1 MDDRT
6 PESGDSRLDQLQ
18 RLTVRMSDSMRTD
31 IVLYHGAITQ
41 RRLEGH
47 FIGLC
52 RALASA
58 PNVLLVIATSASS
71 ADAAQWMGRF
81 LRESYEKVTVYA
93 DNSRGSTGA
102 LLALGT
108 DELIIIDAETRAALD
123 PSAMARGPTAEEE
136 EFLNSIRPL
145 LHSLDDR
152 FPSMYL
158 KEMLEVLSDVSRKDP
173 ES

>member
-1 MDDRT
+1 SFVGQAHAREFHRGFGLGGRPEESEWLCLKRAACPRSRAAAQKVGVSRCKAPCKKGFSMDDRT

-102 LLALGT
+102 LLA
-108 DELIIIDAETRAALD
+108 
-123 PSAMARGPTAEEE
+123 
-136 EFLNSIRPL
+136 
-145 LHSLDDR
+145 
-152 FPSMYL
+152 
-158 KEMLEVLSDVSRKDP
+158 
-173 ES
+173 